1 MVMRMKKMFTK
12 RMLCRY
18 SACFVAVATVST
30 SISMADVP
38 GVITKT
44 SGQRIS
50 GMIRWQPASGVYMVT
65 TKENVALKVGAGEV
79 AKIQVKKPAELES
92 IVHLVQAGRHKAAI
106 PALEKIMTAY
116 AMLEWDIPSGIW
128 LAEAHLKS
136 DSAKKSVQVCEA
148 LISAHPEMVL
158 SGELTGV
165 YWDALFESGR
175 LAGLRRHL
183 TDAIARGSR
192 HVAALAQIKRGD
204 IDRKEGN
211 LKEALV
217 DGYLR
222 TIVLFKQVREV
233 QPEALFK
240 ATKCFEELGQHSH
253 AEKMR
258 KRLLAEF
265 PQDPYTKNIKSGG

>member
-1 MVMRMKKMFTK
+1 MRMKRMFVE
-12 RMLCRY
+12 RVLCRRL
-18 SACFVAVATVST
+18 AGFAAIVAIST
-30 SISMADVP
+30 SVSVADVP

-44 SGQRIS
+44 GGQRIS
-50 GMIRWQPASGVYMVT
+50 GVIRWQPASRVYMVT

-79 AKIQVKKPAELES
+79 ARIQVRKPAELAS
-92 IVHLVQAGRHKAAI
+92 AVQMVQAGRHAAAI
-106 PALEKIMTAY
+106 PALEKIMAAY

-148 LISAHPEMVL
+148 LISAHPEVAL
-158 SGELTGV
+158 SGELASV
-165 YWDALFESGR
+165 YWDALLESGQF
-175 LAGLRRHL
+175 AKLRRHL
-183 TDAIARGSR
+183 TEAIARGSR
-192 HVAALAQIKRGD
+192 DVAALAQIKRGD

-222 TIVLFKQVREV
+222 TIVLFNQVREV

-240 ATKCFEELGQHSH
+240 AAKCFEELGQHSY

-265 PQDPYTKNIKSGG
+265 PQDSYTKNIKSGG